1 MDDEK
6 KTKENS
12 QEENSEQKENK
23 DGPIPG
29 ARYAVKIVSNGM
41 EFYGY
46 ANDCQKLVKVAMRL
60 RNVIPV
66 IEEKI
71 KKEK

>member
-1 MDDEK
+1 MSS
-6 KTKENS
+6 KE
-12 QEENSEQKENK
+12 
-23 DGPIPG
+23 GPIQG

-46 ANDCQKLVKVAMRL
+46 ANDCQKLVKVAMKL
-60 RNVIPV
+60 HSIIPV

-71 KKEK
+71 KEEKEKSNQS